1 MEETYEI
8 PRWILKDIDNTLRMT
23 SNIYECP
30 KRDTC
35 FKRNLMRDWHRVR
48 NILNGYEPTQEESMS
63 YYSTP
68 GLLPPELK
76 P

>member
-1 MEETYEI
+1 MEKTYEI
-8 PRWILKDIDNTLRMT
+8 PRWILKDIDNTFRMT
-23 SNIYECP
+23 SNI
-30 KRDTC
+30 
-35 FKRNLMRDWHRVR
+35 
-48 NILNGYEPTQEESMS
+48 YEPTQEESMS